1 MVKKRATV
9 TTTSSLYGNY
19 SKKIEGKFKQLG
31 IVLGDRIQISDGNKQ
46 LEGNLL
52 AQNELGDPNSIL
64 VKLDNGYNL
73 GMKFKST
80 VEIMKL
86 EGSVELE
93 SFQIRV
99 PKQNANLPEIS
110 LLATGGTI
118 ASRIDYQTGGVV
130 MAMQPEEIFASLP
143 ELFDEVSF
151 RGVKS
156 LFNLGSEDM
165 FNNEWKTIAENA
177 ANELN
182 DGSQGVVISH
192 GTDTMAYT
200 SAALSFMLQQLPGPV
215 VLTGAQRSSDR
226 GSFDGAINLISA
238 ARVAATADIGSVVI
252 CMHESS
258 NDDACQISRGT
269 KVRKMHT
276 SRRDAFRTINDLP
289 LARITVEGEIEEI
302 NPDITRRSTGTVKLN
317 TNFETNVSLVKI
329 FPGIDPE
336 LIDWYI
342 DKGVRGLI
350 LEGTGLGHIPSFPP
364 KGEEHRSL
372 IPKLQ
377 RAIDDE
383 IFIGMTSQCLYGRV
397 HPFVYRALRTAYQ
410 MGVTYLG
417 DMIPETAYI
426 KMGWVLGNYQD
437 MTKVKDKM
445 LTNMAGEI
453 SPLSKYQEFMI

>member
-1 MVKKRATV
+1 
-9 TTTSSLYGNY
+9 
-19 SKKIEGKFKQLG
+19 
-31 IVLGDRIQISDGNKQ
+31 
-46 LEGNLL
+46 
-52 AQNELGDPNSIL
+52 
-64 VKLDNGYNL
+64 
-73 GMKFKST
+73 
-80 VEIMKL
+80 
-86 EGSVELE
+86 
-93 SFQIRV
+93 
-99 PKQNANLPEIS
+99 
-110 LLATGGTI
+110 
-118 ASRIDYQTGGVV
+118 
-130 MAMQPEEIFASLP
+130 
-143 ELFDEVSF
+143 
-151 RGVKS
+151 
-156 LFNLGSEDM
+156 M